1 MSDQENTLTETINT
15 DSNLSPGPVTDSA
28 GAGGDSQTAQPDVFT
43 VEVRCPRERYI
54 RAGIRFIRGKQT
66 LENVPQS
73 TLDLLQA
80 DACLIVVSVQP
91 AAAPS
96 GEAGVQ
102 NLVDVVNAG
111 SDVTPAEID
120 KAIDALIARADPQSF
135 TKSGVPGVKA
145 VSDELGQPV
154 TKAQVDAAW
163 TARQERQK

>member
-1 MSDQENTLTETINT
+1 MSEQENNALPGGAT
-15 DSNLSPGPVTDSA
+15 DNPGTD
-28 GAGGDSQTAQPDVFT
+28 GDSQVTPSGFFI

-66 LENVPQS
+66 LENVPQA
-73 TLDLLQA
+73 TLDILQA
-80 DACLIVVSVQP
+80 DPCLIVVSVQP
-91 AAAPS
+91 AAATS

-111 SDVTPAEID
+111 SDVTPVEID

-135 TKSGVPGVKA
+135 TKSGVPGVKS

-163 TARQERQK
+163 AARQERQK

>member
-1 MSDQENTLTETINT
+1 MSEQENNAAL
-15 DSNLSPGPVTDSA
+15 PGGAADNQSA
-28 GAGGDSQTAQPDVFT
+28 DGDSPVSQSGFFL

-54 RAGIRFIRGKQT
+54 RAGINFMRGKQT

-73 TLDLLQA
+73 TLDVLQA
-80 DACLIVVSVQP
+80 DPCLIVVSVQS

-102 NLVDVVNAG
+102 NVVDVVNAG
-111 SDVTPAEID
+111 SDVMPEEINA
-120 KAIDALIARADPQSF
+120 AIDVLIARADPQAF
-135 TKSGVPGVKA
+135 TKSGVPSVKA

-163 TARQERQK
+163 AARQEHP

>member
-1 MSDQENTLTETINT
+1 MSEQENTLESVNT
-15 DSNLSPGPVTDSA
+15 DSNLSPGSTADSA
-28 GAGGDSQTAQPDVFT
+28 GAGGDNQTTEPGVFI

-54 RAGIRFIRGKQT
+54 RAGIRFMRGKQT

-73 TLDLLQA
+73 TLDILQA
-80 DACLIVVSVQP
+80 DPCLIVVSVQP

-102 NLVDVVNAG
+102 NLADVVNTG
-111 SDVTPAEID
+111 GDVTVAEINA
-120 KAIDALIARADPQSF
+120 AIDVLIARADPQAF

-145 VSDELGQPV
+145 VGDELGQPV

-163 TARQERQK
+163 AARQEHP

>member
-1 MSDQENTLTETINT
+1 MSEQENNAVVPGEAT
-15 DSNLSPGPVTDSA
+15 DNQS
-28 GAGGDSQTAQPDVFT
+28 AGGDNPVSQSGFFL

-54 RAGIRFIRGKQT
+54 RAGISFMRGKQT

-73 TLDLLQA
+73 TLDVLQA
-80 DACLIVVSVQP
+80 DPCLIVVSVQT

-96 GEAGVQ
+96 GGAGVQ
-102 NLVDVVNAG
+102 NRVDVVNAG
-111 SDVTPAEID
+111 GDVTAAEINA
-120 KAIDALIARADPQSF
+120 AIEALVARADPRTF

-163 TARQERQK
+163 AARQERP

>member
-1 MSDQENTLTETINT
+1 MSEQENNAVVPGEAT
-15 DSNLSPGPVTDSA
+15 DNQSAVGDNPV
-28 GAGGDSQTAQPDVFT
+28 SQSGFFL

-54 RAGIRFIRGKQT
+54 RAGISFMRGKQT

-73 TLDLLQA
+73 TLDVLQA
-80 DACLIVVSVQP
+80 DPCLIVVSVQT

-96 GEAGVQ
+96 GGAGVQ
-102 NLVDVVNAG
+102 NRVDVVNAG
-111 SDVTPAEID
+111 GDVTAAEINA
-120 KAIDALIARADPQSF
+120 AIEALVARADPQTF

-163 TARQERQK
+163 AARQERP

>member
-1 MSDQENTLTETINT
+1 MSEQKNNAVVPGEAT
-15 DSNLSPGPVTDSA
+15 DNQGT
-28 GAGGDSQTAQPDVFT
+28 GGDTPVSQSGFFL

-54 RAGIRFIRGKQT
+54 RAGISFMRGKQT

-73 TLDLLQA
+73 TLDILQA
-80 DACLIVVSVQP
+80 DPCLIVVSVQT

-96 GEAGVQ
+96 GGAGVQ

-111 SDVTPAEID
+111 GDVTAAEINA
-120 KAIDALIARADPQSF
+120 AIEALVARADPRSF

-163 TARQERQK
+163 AARQERP

>member
-1 MSDQENTLTETINT
+1 MSDQENTLESVNAA
-15 DSNLSPGPVTDSA
+15 SNLSPGGTADSA
-28 GAGGDSQTAQPDVFT
+28 GAGGDNQAAESGVFI

-54 RAGIRFIRGKQT
+54 RAGINFMRGKQT

-73 TLDLLQA
+73 TLDVLQA

-96 GEAGVQ
+96 GETGVQ

-111 SDVTPAEID
+111 SDVTPEEINA
-120 KAIDALIARADPQSF
+120 AIDVLIARADPQSF
-135 TKSGVPGVKA
+135 TKSGVPSVKA
-145 VSDELGQPV
+145 VSDELGQSV

-163 TARQERQK
+163 AARQEHS

>member
-1 MSDQENTLTETINT
+1 MSDQENTLESVNT
-15 DSNLSPGPVTDSA
+15 DSNLSPGSTADSA
-28 GAGGDSQTAQPDVFT
+28 GAGGDNQTTEPGVFI

-54 RAGIRFIRGKQT
+54 RAGINFMRGKQT

-73 TLDLLQA
+73 TLDILQA

-111 SDVTPAEID
+111 SDVTPEEINA
-120 KAIDALIARADPQSF
+120 AIDVLISRADPQSF
-135 TKSGVPGVKA
+135 TKSGVPSVKA
-145 VSDELGQPV
+145 VSDELGQSV
-154 TKAQVDAAW
+154 SKAQLDAAW
-163 TARQERQK
+163 AARQERP

>member
-1 MSDQENTLTETINT
+1 MSEQENNAAL
-15 DSNLSPGPVTDSA
+15 PG
-28 GAGGDSQTAQPDVFT
+28 GATNNPGADGDSQVTPSGFFI

-66 LENVPQS
+66 LENVPQA
-73 TLDLLQA
+73 TLDILQA
-80 DACLIVVSVQP
+80 DPCLIVVSVQS

-111 SDVTPAEID
+111 SDVTPEEINA
-120 KAIDALIARADPQSF
+120 AIDALIARADPQSF

-163 TARQERQK
+163 AARQERQK

>member
-1 MSDQENTLTETINT
+1 MSEQENNAVVPGEAT
-15 DSNLSPGPVTDSA
+15 DNQS
-28 GAGGDSQTAQPDVFT
+28 AGGDNPVSQSGFFL

-54 RAGIRFIRGKQT
+54 RAGIRFMRGKQT

-73 TLDLLQA
+73 TLDVLQA
-80 DACLIVVSVQP
+80 DPCLIVVSVQT

-96 GEAGVQ
+96 GGAGVQ
-102 NLVDVVNAG
+102 NRVDVVNAG
-111 SDVTPAEID
+111 GDVTAAEINA
-120 KAIDALIARADPQSF
+120 AIEALVARADPQTF

-163 TARQERQK
+163 AARQERP

>member
-1 MSDQENTLTETINT
+1 MSEQENNAAL
-15 DSNLSPGPVTDSA
+15 PGGAADNQSA
-28 GAGGDSQTAQPDVFT
+28 DGDSSVSQSGFFL

-54 RAGIRFIRGKQT
+54 RAGINFMRGKQT

-73 TLDLLQA
+73 TLDVLQA
-80 DACLIVVSVQP
+80 DPCLIVVSVQP

-111 SDVTPAEID
+111 SDVTPEEINA
-120 KAIDALIARADPQSF
+120 AIDALIARADPQAF
-135 TKSGVPGVKA
+135 TKSGVPSVKA
-145 VSDELGQPV
+145 VSDELGQSV

-163 TARQERQK
+163 AARQEHP

>member
-15 DSNLSPGPVTDSA
+15 DSHLSPGPVADSS
-28 GAGGDSQTAQPDVFT
+28 GADGGSQTAQPDVFI

-66 LENVPQS
+66 LENVPQA
-73 TLDLLQA
+73 TLDILHA
-80 DACLIVVSVQP
+80 DPCLIVVSVQP

-102 NLVDVVNAG
+102 NLVDVFNAG

-163 TARQERQK
+163 TARQECQK

>member
-1 MSDQENTLTETINT
+1 MSEQEHNAAL
-15 DSNLSPGPVTDSA
+15 PGEAADNQ
-28 GAGGDSQTAQPDVFT
+28 GAGGDNPVSQSGFFL

-54 RAGIRFIRGKQT
+54 RAGISFMRGKQT

-73 TLDLLQA
+73 TLDVLQA
-80 DACLIVVSVQP
+80 DPCLIVVSVQT
-91 AAAPS
+91 AATPS
-96 GEAGVQ
+96 GGAGVQ

-111 SDVTPAEID
+111 GDVTAAEINA
-120 KAIDALIARADPQSF
+120 AIDVLVARADPQTF

-163 TARQERQK
+163 AARQERP

>member
-1 MSDQENTLTETINT
+1 MSDQENILTT
-15 DSNLSPGPVTDSA
+15 DSNISPGPVADSA
-28 GAGGDSQTAQPDVFT
+28 GDGGDSQAVQSDVFT

-54 RAGIRFIRGKQT
+54 RAGINFIRGKQT
-66 LENVPQS
+66 LENVPQD
-73 TLDLLQA
+73 TLDVLHA

-91 AAAPS
+91 AAASS
-96 GEAGVQ
+96 GGAGVQ
-102 NLVDVVNAG
+102 NLVDVVNTG
-111 SDVTPAEID
+111 SDVTPAEINEV
-120 KAIDALIARADPQSF
+120 IDVLVARADPQAF

>member
-1 MSDQENTLTETINT
+1 MSEQENNAALPGGAT
-15 DSNLSPGPVTDSA
+15 DNQGTD
-28 GAGGDSQTAQPDVFT
+28 GDSQVTPSGFFI

-66 LENVPQS
+66 LENVPQA
-73 TLDLLQA
+73 TLDILQA
-80 DACLIVVSVQP
+80 DPCLIVVSVQS

-111 SDVTPAEID
+111 SDVTPEEINA
-120 KAIDALIARADPQSF
+120 AIDALIARADPQSF

-145 VSDELGQPV
+145 VSDELGQSV

>member
-1 MSDQENTLTETINT
+1 MSEQENNAALPGEAT
-15 DSNLSPGPVTDSA
+15 DNQS
-28 GAGGDSQTAQPDVFT
+28 AGGDNPVSQSGFFL

-54 RAGIRFIRGKQT
+54 RAGISFMRGKQT

-73 TLDLLQA
+73 TLDVLQA
-80 DACLIVVSVQP
+80 DPCLIVVSVQT

-96 GEAGVQ
+96 GGAGVQ

-111 SDVTPAEID
+111 GDVTAAEINA
-120 KAIDALIARADPQSF
+120 AIEALVARADPQTF

-163 TARQERQK
+163 AARQERP

>member
-1 MSDQENTLTETINT
+1 MSEQENNAALPGGAT
-15 DSNLSPGPVTDSA
+15 DNPGTD
-28 GAGGDSQTAQPDVFT
+28 GDSPVSQSGFFL

-54 RAGIRFIRGKQT
+54 RAGINFMRGKQT

-73 TLDLLQA
+73 TLDVLQA
-80 DACLIVVSVQP
+80 DPCLIVVSVQP

-111 SDVTPAEID
+111 SDVTPEEINA
-120 KAIDALIARADPQSF
+120 AIDALIARADPQAF
-135 TKSGVPGVKA
+135 TRTGVPGVRA
-145 VSDELGQPV
+145 VSDELGQSV

-163 TARQERQK
+163 AARQERP

>member
-1 MSDQENTLTETINT
+1 MSEQENNAALPGEAT
-15 DSNLSPGPVTDSA
+15 DNQS
-28 GAGGDSQTAQPDVFT
+28 AGGDNPVSQSGFFL

-54 RAGIRFIRGKQT
+54 RAGISFMRGKQT

-73 TLDLLQA
+73 TLDVLQA
-80 DACLIVVSVQP
+80 DPCLIVVSVQT

-96 GEAGVQ
+96 GGAGVQ
-102 NLVDVVNAG
+102 NRVDVVNAG
-111 SDVTPAEID
+111 GDVTAAEINA
-120 KAIDALIARADPQSF
+120 AIEALVARADPQTF

-163 TARQERQK
+163 AARQERP